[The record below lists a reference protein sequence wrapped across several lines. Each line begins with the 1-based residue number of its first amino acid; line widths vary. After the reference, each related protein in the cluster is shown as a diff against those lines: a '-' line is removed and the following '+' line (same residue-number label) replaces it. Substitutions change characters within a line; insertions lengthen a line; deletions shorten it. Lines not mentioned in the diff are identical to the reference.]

1 MDKIQRRVTDDVA
14 AQKLKEEIEKEA
26 RKERIEKLKALQNGV
41 GETNV
46 PTEIKDIESSDDENP
61 FQPHLENIKVHT
73 TSYNSLPLNIFKVY
87 TYFKC

>member
-46 PTEIKDIESSDDENP
+46 PTEIKDIESPNCDNP
-61 FQPHLENIKVHT
+61 FQPHLENIKVQR
-73 TSYNSLPLNIFKVY
+73 TSYIIFKDV
-87 TYFKC
+87 